1 MELRQLQ
8 YLAAV
13 ARHRSFTRAADELY
27 VTQPAL
33 SQQVRRLEEE
43 LGVALLLRLPSG
55 VELTP
60 AGTELVAGADTI
72 LAGVADLRAAM
83 DEHAGGQR
91 GVARVATTP
100 GAAPGLP
107 GALAAF
113 HALHPGIRV
122 SLRQAP
128 AGDVVALLHNG
139 SADLAVA
146 ALGAE
151 AGRAAAGLDVV
162 TLADEPLRIVT
173 PPGHPLAAAGDRPAA
188 DLRGAALVLTERGT
202 ALRDAVLGACRDAG
216 FSPVPLLEVS
226 DPATLRGLV
235 HAGLGVSVVPAS
247 WLQAPGEAVDDVAL
261 AEPAPRHRVEL
272 LARASGASP
281 AGRLLHEHLLA
292 RWRDD
297 L

>member
-1 MELRQLQ
+1 VELRQLQ

-43 LGVALLLRLPSG
+43 PGVALLLRRPSG
-55 VELTP
+55 VELTD
-60 AGTELVAGADTI
+60 AGAELVARAEAI
-72 LAGVADLRAAM
+72 LADVADARAAV
-83 DEHAGGQR
+83 EGHAGGHR
-91 GVARVATTP
+91 GVARVAATP

-122 SLRQAP
+122 TLRHAP
-128 AGDVVALLHNG
+128 AGEVVALLATG
-139 SADLAVA
+139 SADVAVA

-151 AGRAAAGLDVV
+151 ARRAAHGLQVD
-162 TLADEPLRIVT
+162 TLHSEALRIIT
-173 PPGHPLAAAGDRPAA
+173 PPGHPLAAADERAA
-188 DLRGAALVLTERGT
+188 GDLRGTALVLTERGT
-202 ALRDAVLGACRDAG
+202 ALREAVMEVCVAAG

-226 DPATLRGLV
+226 EPGTLRDLV

-247 WLQAPGEAVDDVAL
+247 WLRVPGAAVDAVAL
-261 AEPAPRHRVEL
+261 AEPAPRHGVDL
-272 LARASGASP
+272 LAPAGGGSP
-281 AGRLLHEHLLA
+281 AGRLLHEHL
-292 RWRDD
+292 RDH